1 MTVDELID
9 NFSIFDNWEDRYS
22 YLIDLGRKLPN
33 LEDKFKTDEWKVSG
47 CQSQVWLVP
56 EIQEGKLYIKVDSD
70 AFIVRGLVNI
80 ITIIYNGKTLEEIKN
95 IDIND
100 ILNKLGLTSYIST
113 SRRNGLFS
121 MINKINLYIKGYNE
135 Q

>member
-113 SRRNGLFS
+113 SLRNGLFS